1 MMRKS
6 VALPAVALLVFACM
20 AEVCAEEVAKSQGPP
35 ARRYFYQYTMLQTHA
50 FPSYEPYDT
59 GIVRLMFER
68 IGTGRFGDDYFFL
81 GVTSYNGENYS
92 SKAGALYFKYAPCL
106 SVDKV
111 VGAKVV
117 PFGFIGDLFL
127 TGQMN
132 SGDLPY
138 LRTVW
143 LYGIAWD
150 IANLPN
156 HGRWRF
162 YALVRRE
169 DKNATTHQYT
179 IMWAQPFNTGKIRW
193 IFNGWGAH
201 WDNDMIDDVVKF
213 EPQLR
218 VALSSFLAESN
229 FLYGVHIGGELE
241 VSHHY
246 QVDPKTY
253 EVCGWTV
260 NPSIFCAI
268 PF

>member
-1 MMRKS
+1 MKRKS
-6 VALPAVALLVFACM
+6 LALSAAALVVFAWM
-20 AEVCAEEVAKSQGPP
+20 GDVRAQQTPGQPGQPP
-35 ARRYFYQYTMLQTHA
+35 RRYFYQYTMVQMHA
-50 FPSYEPYDT
+50 FPGYEPYDT

-81 GVTSYNGENYS
+81 GVASYNRENYS

-111 VGAKVV
+111 IGAKVV
-117 PFGFIGDLFL
+117 PLGFIGEFFL

-156 HGRWRF
+156 HGRCRF
-162 YALVRRE
+162 YALVRKE
-169 DKNATTHQYT
+169 DQSARTHQYT
-179 IMWAQPFNTGKIRW
+179 MMWAQPFHIGKTRW

-201 WDNDMIDDVVKF
+201 WDNDTTADVVKF

-218 VALSSFLAESN
+218 IALSSFLAESN
-229 FLYGVHIGGELE
+229 FLHGVHIGAELE

-253 EVCGWTV
+253 EVCGWTT
-260 NPSIFCAI
+260 NPSVFCAI